1 MENGNTEE
9 AETMTVIDNK
19 IAKLSTKR
27 LIEMAEML
35 VNDLSDGAIIVAE
48 AVERALEARMSE
60 ADYLAHVER
69 LEALEIA

>member
-1 MENGNTEE
+1 
-9 AETMTVIDNK
+9 MTVIDNK